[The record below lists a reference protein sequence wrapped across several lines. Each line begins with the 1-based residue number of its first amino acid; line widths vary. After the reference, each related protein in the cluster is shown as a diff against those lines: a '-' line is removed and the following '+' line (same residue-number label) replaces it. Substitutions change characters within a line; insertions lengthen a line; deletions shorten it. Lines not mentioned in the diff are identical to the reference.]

1 MAAFLTEQE
10 LTFDQVKCLTAAMY
24 AVAKVDGVHDR
35 EMSLIREFYDGCAG
49 SDSPSLEEVVGGD
62 FDIESAKALF
72 GSSEQTLLLVKS
84 LILLAYADG
93 KYEPAED
100 ELIASYAQ
108 ALGLS
113 AEELDGLKEATKEH
127 LLGSLAHVQ
136 NVEALTEVAKGLS
149 LN

>member
-1 MAAFLTEQE
+1 MAAFFTEQE
-10 LTFDQVKCLTAAMY
+10 LTFDQVQCLTSAMY

-49 SDSPSLEEVVGGD
+49 ANAPTLEEVVGQG
-62 FDIESAKALF
+62 FDLANAKELF
-72 GSSEQTLLLVKS
+72 TSTDQVNMLIKS

-93 KYEPAED
+93 KYETAED
-100 ELIASYAQ
+100 ELINEYAEG
-108 ALGLS
+108 LGLT
-113 AEELDGLKEATKEH
+113 AEQLEGLKEATKEH

-136 NVEALTEVAKGLS
+136 NVEALTEVAKSLS